1 MKKIKYLLGAIM
13 IVGGLGVA
21 TIKDIDNTDTG
32 IMITFNDSTGYY
44 LEK

>member
-13 IVGGLGVA
+13 IVGGLGIGF
-21 TIKDIDNTDTG
+21 IKDIDNTDTG
-32 IMITFNDSTGYY
+32 IMITFKDSTGYY